1 LLQNN
6 EENQEQPVAFFS
18 RDLRDVEL
26 RYISMENQAY
36 SLVKVLKSC
45 RYYILQSKIIAY
57 VPTSAIKEILIQSD
71 IEGRMGKWITK
82 LQDYDL

>member
-1 LLQNN
+1 LQNN
-6 EENQEQPVAFFS
+6 EENQEQPIAFFS

-36 SLVKVLKSC
+36 SLVKVLNSC